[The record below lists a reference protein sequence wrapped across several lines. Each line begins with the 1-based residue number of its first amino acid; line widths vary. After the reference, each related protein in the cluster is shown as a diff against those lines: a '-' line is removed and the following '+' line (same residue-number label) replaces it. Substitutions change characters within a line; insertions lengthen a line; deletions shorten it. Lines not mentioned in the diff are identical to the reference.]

1 MFYYIGLE
9 VGLTVADID
18 KMTAGEILDLL
29 YYKVNRQEEAEKQ
42 AKEKTMAASQ
52 ADYDGF

>member
-1 MFYYIGLE
+1 MFYHIGLE
-9 VGLTVADID
+9 IGLTVADID

-42 AKEKTMAASQ
+42 AKEKRTAASQ

>member
-1 MFYYIGLE
+1 MFYHIGLE

-29 YYKVNRQEEAEKQ
+29 YYKVNRREEAEKQ
-42 AKEKTMAASQ
+42 AKEKTTAASQ

>member
-1 MFYYIGLE
+1 MFYHIGLE
-9 VGLTVADID
+9 IGLTVADID

-42 AKEKTMAASQ
+42 AREKTTAASQ

>member
-1 MFYYIGLE
+1 MIYNLGMTI
-9 VGLTVADID
+9 GLTVADID

-42 AKEKTMAASQ
+42 AKEKTTAASQ